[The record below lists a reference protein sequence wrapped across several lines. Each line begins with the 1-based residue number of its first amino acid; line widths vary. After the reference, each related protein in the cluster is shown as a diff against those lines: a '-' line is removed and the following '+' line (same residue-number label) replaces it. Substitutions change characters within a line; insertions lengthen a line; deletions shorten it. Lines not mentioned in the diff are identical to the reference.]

1 VNLLEERIE
10 SAVAI
15 KNILFATDFSAISE
29 AALPYVAALSLRY
42 GGTVHV
48 AHVLPNAVLLR
59 PGAPDPSIMGSIYED
74 VHSAAQEKIQHL
86 GERLRGYPHKTYVR
100 HGEVL
105 DVITEIVREQEI
117 DLLVL
122 GTHGR
127 TGLGKLIMGSVA
139 EELFRGTVC
148 PVLTVGPQVASVR
161 QVLESRRDQELPPA
175 QAQFGHILCATDFSP
190 DAAKIASYA
199 VSLAREFQ
207 SRFTLLH
214 VIEDFGDYLH
224 GHPGPI
230 DNSLRR
236 LEELVPNQDGLGY
249 RPDFVAEYGSPAA
262 VILQTAG
269 EYEADLII
277 LGARPA
283 ADRLAFGTH
292 FGGSVAHKVLVGA
305 ICPVLTIRSYED
317 FAIAR

>member
-1 VNLLEERIE
+1 VNLLQERME
-10 SAVAI
+10 SAIAI

-29 AALPYVAALSLRY
+29 AALPYVAAMSLRY

-48 AHVLPNAVLLR
+48 AHVLPKPVLLR

-74 VHSAAQEKIQHL
+74 VHSTAQERIQRL
-86 GERLRGYPHKTYVR
+86 SQRLRGYPHKTYVR

-105 DVITEIVREQEI
+105 YVIAEIIREQEI

-148 PVLTVGPQVASVR
+148 PVLTVGPKVSAVAR
-161 QVLESRRDQELPPA
+161 VLECRHEVELLPV
-175 QAQFGHILCATDFSP
+175 QITFQHILYATDFSQ
-190 DAAKIASYA
+190 DAASSASYA

-207 SRFTLLH
+207 SRLTLLH
-214 VIEDFGDYLH
+214 VIEDFGGDLH

-230 DNSLRR
+230 DASLRK
-236 LEELVPNQDGLGY
+236 LEDLVPDQDGLRY
-249 RPDFVAEYGSPAA
+249 RPDFVAEYGPPAE

-283 ADRLAFGTH
+283 AKQLAVATH
-292 FGGSVAHKVLVGA
+292 FGGSVAHKILVGA
-305 ICPVLTIRSYED
+305 ICPVLTIRRGEHFS
-317 FAIAR
+317 AWR